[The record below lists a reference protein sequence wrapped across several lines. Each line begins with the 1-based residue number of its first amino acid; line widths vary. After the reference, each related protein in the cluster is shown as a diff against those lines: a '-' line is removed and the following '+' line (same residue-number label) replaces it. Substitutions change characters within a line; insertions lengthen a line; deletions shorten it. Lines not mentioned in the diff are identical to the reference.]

1 MPFGLCNALMI
12 FQLCMMSILSDI
24 VEDTIKV
31 LLDDFFKMD
40 DSFDDCLAH
49 FELCVEKM

>member
-1 MPFGLCNALMI
+1 
-12 FQLCMMSILSDI
+12 MMSIFPNM

-31 LLDDFFKMD
+31 FMDFLILG

-49 FELCVEKM
+49 LVNI